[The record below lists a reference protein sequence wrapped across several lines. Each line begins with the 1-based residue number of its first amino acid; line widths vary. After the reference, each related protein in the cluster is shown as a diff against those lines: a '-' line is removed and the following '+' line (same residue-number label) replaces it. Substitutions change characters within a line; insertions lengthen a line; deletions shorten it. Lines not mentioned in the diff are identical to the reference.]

1 MTLWK
6 LEPELELERQPEAVK
21 AVLLPETLVELERQP
36 AVRLQCTLALP
47 RLRPGPPRIGLLSL

>member
-6 LEPELELERQPEAVK
+6 LAVELELEAVK

-47 RLRPGPPRIGLLSL
+47 RLRPGPPRIGLLLL